1 MQWIYAL
8 AGVGVCVALGGCWP
22 SDSTNEVGEHL
33 KLPLRDSNEVCAP
46 EYDLCSWA
54 TSTDAVVW
62 ARIGA
67 IRLKE
72 APMVNDRNYDIVER
86 CDAPISPA
94 IELDLLVDQVL
105 HGTVASEIT
114 VRIGAIQRESWVPR
128 PSFGALKSIL
138 DWSPNNLGDSRLEV
152 GHQIGL
158 ALHYDKKYE
167 VWSLMGE
174 PLFGLVRNGDSVDT
188 VRFQDSPLCGASPT
202 ERLEGRTLEQLA
214 RTLSTCEASPRGNN
228 RREAIRRVWGA
239 APQRFM
245 AAVCLAAPSTA
256 ESIPT
261 VKALDAN
268 QILK

>member
-1 MQWIYAL
+1 MQWMYIL
-8 AGVGVCVALGGCWP
+8 AGAVVCTVLAGCWP
-22 SDSTNEVGEHL
+22 SGNAQEIGEHL

-72 APMVNDRNYDIVER
+72 APLVNDRTYDLVEH

-94 IELDLLVDQVL
+94 IELDLIVDRVL
-105 HGTVASEIT
+105 HGQVADELT

-128 PSFGALKSIL
+128 PAFGALKSIL
-138 DWSPNNLGDSRLEV
+138 DWSPNILVDSQLEV
-152 GHQIGL
+152 GSQIGV
-158 ALHYDKKYE
+158 ALHYDKKFK

-174 PLFGLVRNGDSVDT
+174 PLFGLVRNGGDVDT

-202 ERLEGRTLEQLA
+202 ERLEGRTLEQVA
-214 RTLSTCEASPRGNN
+214 TTLSTCAVSSRGET
-228 RREAIRRVWGA
+228 RRENIRRIWGA

-245 AAVCLAAPSTA
+245 AAVCLATPTTA
-256 ESIPT
+256 ET
-261 VKALDAN
+261 VPRAKALDEI
-268 QILK
+268 QVLK